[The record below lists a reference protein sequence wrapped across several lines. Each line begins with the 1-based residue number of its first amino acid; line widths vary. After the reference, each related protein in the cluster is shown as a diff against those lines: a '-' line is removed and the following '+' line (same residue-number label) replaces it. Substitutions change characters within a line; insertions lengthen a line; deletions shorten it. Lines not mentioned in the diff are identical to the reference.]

1 MMPRGR
7 EYFLPLRMVN
17 ALADAALLYGP
28 AALQAV
34 LIVRLWQLQALKR
47 YPVLAAYL
55 GFSLLRGVALLY
67 YLRSGLRLPGKGY
80 TLLYLSTRPVL
91 WIFYFLII
99 FELYSLMLEQFQG
112 IRRLGRL
119 ILLVALA
126 AVTVVSCV
134 LVLLDD
140 RAGFHPYPFLSYLAL
155 QERSVFFCLSVLA
168 FLLVLFVS
176 HYQIPTR
183 RNIWVLFVCFSAYF
197 ISETVIFALRRH
209 FGAEFNRGLNLAN
222 ACFYA
227 LALLGSA
234 LFVSASGE
242 KETQPMSIPW
252 GSERREVEA
261 SLLAQLQS
269 FDTVLTKVL
278 RS

>member
-1 MMPRGR
+1 
-7 EYFLPLRMVN
+7 MVN

-28 AALQAV
+28 AALQSV
-34 LIVRLWQLQALKR
+34 LIVRLWQLHLLKR

-99 FELYSLMLEQFQG
+99 FELYSLMLEQFRG

-126 AVTVVSCV
+126 VVTGLSCV
-134 LVLLDD
+134 MVLLDE
-140 RAGFHPYPFLSYLAL
+140 RGGFHPYPFLAYWVL
-155 QERSVFFCLSVLA
+155 QERSVFLCLSVLA
-168 FLLVLFVS
+168 FFLMLFVS
-176 HYQIPTR
+176 HYQIATR
-183 RNIWVLFVCFSAYF
+183 RNIWVLFVCFSGYF
-197 ISETVIFALRRH
+197 VSETVIYALRRH
-209 FGAEFNRGLNLAN
+209 FGAEFNRDLNLAN

-242 KETQPMSIPW
+242 REAQSMTMPW
-252 GSERREVEA
+252 GRERREVEA
-261 SLLAQLQS
+261 LLLAQLQS